1 MAKMTI
7 YVNDDLKTRM
17 DAVEESVTW
26 SAIASRAFEIEIG
39 EVAKRKQ
46 EKDMSTVIDR
56 LRASKLVHEGQEY
69 KDGHA
74 HGKWWAEVC
83 ADYGELDRLYNFD
96 EQTLGLN
103 AEQAYDPVYLAAVIC
118 GDDGDTAPSDFW
130 EGAVDDWTNNFHK
143 NTEWYKGFVEGAQ
156 DVFCEVHDQ
165 L

>member
-7 YVNDDLKTRM
+7 YVNDDLKARM
-17 DAVEESVTW
+17 DAVVESVTW
-26 SAIASRAFEIEIG
+26 SAIASRAFEIELG

-74 HGKWWAEVC
+74 QGKWWAENY

-96 EQTLGLN
+96 EQTLELN
-103 AEQAYDPVYLAAVIC
+103 PEYDPGYLAAVIC
-118 GDDGDTAPSDFW
+118 GDGGDTKSSDFW
-130 EGAVDDWTNNFHK
+130 EGAGDGWSNNSQK
-143 NTEWYKGFVEGAQ
+143 DNEWYRGFVKGAL